1 MDCLFWCLP
10 RVGCLKQ
17 EKKSMYP
24 LSIVK
29 NKIKLVKEFSVN
41 NYDISEKFSVIA
53 GIVEAQT
60 RKKGFENKTKEKRLD
75 K

>member
-1 MDCLFWCLP
+1 
-10 RVGCLKQ
+10 
-17 EKKSMYP
+17 MYP

>member
-1 MDCLFWCLP
+1 M
-10 RVGCLKQ
+10 GCLKQ

-29 NKIKLVKEFSVN
+29 NKIKLVKEFSVLLT
-41 NYDISEKFSVIA
+41 IMTSLKFSVIA

>member
-1 MDCLFWCLP
+1 
-10 RVGCLKQ
+10 
-17 EKKSMYP
+17 MYP

-29 NKIKLVKEFSVN
+29 NKIKLVKEFSVRLTIMTSLKN
-41 NYDISEKFSVIA
+41 FSVIA

>member
-1 MDCLFWCLP
+1 MPSKSGLSEA
-10 RVGCLKQ
+10 RK
-17 EKKSMYP
+17 KKSMYP

-29 NKIKLVKEFSVN
+29 NKIKLVKEFSVLLT
-41 NYDISEKFSVIA
+41 IMTSLKFSVIA

>member
-1 MDCLFWCLP
+1 M
-10 RVGCLKQ
+10 GCLKQ
-17 EKKSMYP
+17 EKKIMYP

-29 NKIKLVKEFSVN
+29 NKIKLVKELSVLLT
-41 NYDISEKFSVIA
+41 IMTSLKFSVIA

>member
-1 MDCLFWCLP
+1 M
-10 RVGCLKQ
+10 GCLKQ
-17 EKKSMYP
+17 EKISMYP

-29 NKIKLVKEFSVN
+29 NKIKLVKEFSVLLT
-41 NYDISEKFSVIA
+41 IMTSLKFSVIA

>member
-1 MDCLFWCLP
+1 
-10 RVGCLKQ
+10 
-17 EKKSMYP
+17 MYP

-29 NKIKLVKEFSVN
+29 NKIKPVKEFSVRLTIMTSLKN
-41 NYDISEKFSVIA
+41 FSVIA

-60 RKKGFENKTKEKRLD
+60 RKKGFENKTKGKRLD

>member
-1 MDCLFWCLP
+1 MPSKSGLSEA
-10 RVGCLKQ
+10 R
-17 EKKSMYP
+17 KKKGMYP

-29 NKIKLVKEFSVN
+29 NKIKLVKEFSVRLTIMTSLKN
-41 NYDISEKFSVIA
+41 FSVIA

>member
-1 MDCLFWCLP
+1 M
-10 RVGCLKQ
+10 GCLKQ
-17 EKKSMYP
+17 EKKRMYP

-29 NKIKLVKEFSVN
+29 NKIKLVKEFSVLLT
-41 NYDISEKFSVIA
+41 IMTSLKFSVIA